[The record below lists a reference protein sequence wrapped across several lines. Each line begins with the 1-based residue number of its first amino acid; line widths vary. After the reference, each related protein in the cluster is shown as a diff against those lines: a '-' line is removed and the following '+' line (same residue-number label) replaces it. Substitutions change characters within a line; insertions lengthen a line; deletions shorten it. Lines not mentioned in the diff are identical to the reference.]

1 MYLYLSRHDATVVSI
16 RLRVKRCKVLKKKWK
31 SLLYIYFI
39 LFVLTCV
46 LFFLINQQKSK
57 NNNLGQTIMTWS
69 SLQLILFKM
78 CFRFLL
84 IALTLYLIPLDKAQ
98 YIKQYNSNGVIN
110 INKKNRKQFIPDNK
124 RMRVSEDLIIV
135 FNTLYAAKKYLCFN
149 LQQTVCM

>member
-1 MYLYLSRHDATVVSI
+1 MYLYLSRHDATFVSI

-98 YIKQYNSNGVIN
+98 YIKQYNFNGVIN

>member
-98 YIKQYNSNGVIN
+98 YIKQYNFNGVIN